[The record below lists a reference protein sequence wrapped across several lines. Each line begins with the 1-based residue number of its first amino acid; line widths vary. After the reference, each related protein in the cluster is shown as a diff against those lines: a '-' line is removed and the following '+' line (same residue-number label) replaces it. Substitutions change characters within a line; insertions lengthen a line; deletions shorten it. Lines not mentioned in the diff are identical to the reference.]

1 MGLEEDRLD
10 MGGRMLHP
18 KPSIQ
23 LLSVL
28 MLLQNDMD
36 AAKFKVFLKE
46 FLPWWKGNL
55 MNCNLCVYQMR
66 LPDSGRVVIAVK
78 IPTFGN

>member
-36 AAKFKVFLKE
+36 AAKFKVFLPQGIPALVERKPNE
-46 FLPWWKGNL
+46 LQL
-55 MNCNLCVYQMR
+55 VR
-66 LPDSGRVVIAVK
+66 LSDEIAR
-78 IPTFGN
+78 F